1 MKLKKKVFPFFL
13 SLIITPCLF
22 AQKIFYTY
30 DSLGNR
36 TSRQYDV
43 NLLAG
48 ICFEYPLVKTLL
60 ILKLLKNSLVVRFV
74 G

>member
-1 MKLKKKVFPFFL
+1 MKLKKKVFPLLL

-22 AQKIFYTY
+22 AQKISYTY
-30 DSLGNR
+30 DSAGNR

-43 NLLAG
+43 TLPAG
-48 ICFEYPLVKTLL
+48 ICFAYPLVKTHL

-74 G
+74 A